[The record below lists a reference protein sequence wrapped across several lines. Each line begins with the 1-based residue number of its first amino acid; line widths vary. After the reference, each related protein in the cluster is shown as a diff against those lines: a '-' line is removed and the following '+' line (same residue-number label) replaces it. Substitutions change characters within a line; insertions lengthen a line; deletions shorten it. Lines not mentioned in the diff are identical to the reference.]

1 MDGRRDGPLPESPD
15 EVVGEYLHDMRNRA
29 NSSLMRAVLAKET
42 AAELMAVAAELRCR
56 AQAARGGRHAR

>member
-1 MDGRRDGPLPESPD
+1 MDRRRDRPRPELPD

-42 AAELMAVAAELRCR
+42 ATELMAVAAELRRR
-56 AQAARGGRHAR
+56 AQAARGGRHPR